1 MYTFITRRTCIY
13 AIFFFSLLPSFPLLS
28 HRSKDVAPHTRP
40 LCIRFA
46 SNSISFLSI
55 HPSPHRSSI
64 HTRQFTTLVDN
75 VAINI
80 AITIAC
86 SSHRWPARFL
96 WPPFNFIRSREEV
109 KEEEDSS
116 RARGRMSIS
125 FAHRNHDPIRY
136 HFHSSELHSAPFRS
150 YL

>member
-1 MYTFITRRTCIY
+1 MARYKVKHARSSSSSNPILSLALSSMTRLCTDRASQSFAFDADPFIVACVYIY
-13 AIFFFSLLPSFPLLS
+13 HSSYVHLCHFFFFSLLPSSSLLS

-86 SSHRWPARFL
+86 SSHR
-96 WPPFNFIRSREEV
+96 
-109 KEEEDSS
+109 
-116 RARGRMSIS
+116 
-125 FAHRNHDPIRY
+125 
-136 HFHSSELHSAPFRS
+136 
-150 YL
+150 